1 MRELFSA
8 GLSNGCALSVHAGGE
23 HIAHLWGGFSD
34 RELRQAWHR
43 DTLVN
48 VFSASKG
55 ILSAVI
61 LELAQDRQ
69 LDLDTP
75 IADYWPAFATGGK
88 QTITTR
94 EVLNHRAGLCAFQHF
109 VAREDCFHWP
119 AMKQHVEAMRPIEAL
134 RGVQAYAPFT
144 FGWIL
149 GGLIEALTGHPPHD
163 YVNQQIREGMGLD
176 FHLALDDSTLSRV
189 APVLPKATAPKTS
202 TRQAANPSS
211 AKARQKPN
219 PEDILLTDQR
229 AFERAL
235 HAKDWR
241 TLAFENPRSLAG
253 GSNSSAWRRAGVPAA
268 GGHCSADALA
278 RFYRQLGQTLKH
290 SDQMHLLQSA
300 WSAAER
306 DGCTGAPMSF
316 AGGFMFSRPG
326 DAAPLTPSGIAIGHA
341 GAGGS
346 LGVWDMEH
354 DIAIGFVT
362 RDLSPSLLAG
372 GKAQKLIANIY
383 RCLQLH

>member
-1 MRELFSA
+1 MQQLFSA
-8 GLSNGCALSVHAGGE
+8 NLSSGCALSVYSKGE

-34 RELRQAWHR
+34 RELQQPWHR

-61 LELAQDRQ
+61 LELVQTSK
-69 LDLDTP
+69 LELDTP
-75 IADYWPAFATGGK
+75 IAQYWPAFAAGGK
-88 QTITTR
+88 QNITTR

-109 VAREDCFHWP
+109 IPRADCFHWP
-119 AMKQHVEAMRPIEAL
+119 AMKQHLEAMQPIAAL

-149 GGLIEALTGHPPHD
+149 GGVIEALSGRPPHE
-163 YVNQQIREGMGLD
+163 YVNKQIREGMGID
-176 FHLALDDSTLSRV
+176 FHLALDDNTLSRV
-189 APVLPKATAPKTS
+189 APVLPKS
-202 TRQAANPSS
+202 TTTQTTDPCS

-219 PEDILLTDQR
+219 AEDLQLADQS
-229 AFERAL
+229 AFEQAL
-235 HAKDWR
+235 NAQDWR

-278 RFYRQLGQTLKH
+278 SFYQQFGQTLKNDH
-290 SDQMHLLQSA
+290 QMHTLQSA
-300 WSAAER
+300 WSKAAC
-306 DGCTGAPMSF
+306 DGCTSAPMSF
-316 AGGFMFSRPG
+316 AGGFMFSQAG
-326 DAAPLTPSGIAIGHA
+326 DVAPLTPSGTAIGHA